1 MTARKALVVG
11 STGNV
16 SELAST
22 DALDGVTGWVSKATT
37 PDATDFKRPV
47 LQGDRWLNTTNG
59 ITYTYVNGAWVYDN
73 AAALS
78 RYVPAYL
85 SNGAASPIALNADG
99 TIPAYLSDGTY
110 TPIPTQ
116 A

>member
-1 MTARKALVVG
+1 MVARRSLVLKAGRL
-11 STGNV
+11 
-16 SELAST
+16 SELPST
-22 DALDGVTGWVSKATT
+22 DALDGVTGWVRKAFA
-37 PDATDFKRPV
+37 PVDADFKRPII
-47 LQGDRWLNTTNG
+47 QGDRWFNEQNG
-59 ITYTYVNGAWVYDN
+59 ITYSYVNGAWVYDN

-85 SNGAASPIALNADG
+85 SNGTSTPIPLNADG